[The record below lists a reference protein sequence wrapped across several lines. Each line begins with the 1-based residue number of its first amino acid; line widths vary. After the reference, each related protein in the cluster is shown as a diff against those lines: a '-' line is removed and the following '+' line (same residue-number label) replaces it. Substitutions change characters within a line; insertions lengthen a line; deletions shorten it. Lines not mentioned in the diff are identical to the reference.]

1 MCEAVDAAMASFNQA
16 AADAI
21 QQMADAIQAKSKTM
35 DSINER
41 LIAQIDARIDMLQ
54 EDFLKIFWETIE
66 DIYRS
71 VKYEE
76 RQGLI
81 WRALYQKDA
90 FISKITDIR
99 NEMVEQL
106 SNNRTDLVNK
116 MNLERDGL
124 VAFIGNNRGMMRP
137 KLTEMHNSLKE
148 YADQAV
154 DDLQNEIKRLAPQ
167 SPSKAEEDANLKEF
181 IYDMAVIRFN
191 PNDSGDGHANGVQ
204 PYGEWVARRISD
216 NIEAAFRDPLA
227 TFEATGTTAVE
238 QANTVLGNQ
247 IAAL

>member
-16 AADAI
+16 ATDAI

-41 LIAQIDARIDMLQ
+41 LIDQIDARIAMLQ

-154 DDLQNEIKRLAPQ
+154 DDLQDEIKRLAPQ